1 MKLRTKILLS
11 MALLTS
17 ALTAASLFIVR
28 RSVGLHAREEILQSF
43 RDSTITLRDYQS
55 RNDTIAR
62 RTADLISETPVLK
75 AVMTTHDAP
84 TIQDATAPL
93 WQNAGGDLL
102 VLKDATGRLVAVH
115 NSGTPLP
122 QLQVDR
128 QFSHFSDGITE
139 WWMLDGRLYRVAI
152 KSIGIGGD
160 DGNLLG
166 TLAVGYE
173 VGPAALTETAR
184 IANGSVAFR
193 YGSDFIGSSLT
204 GSRFDALKKSAAS
217 LSAGDMQEV
226 NLDGEHF
233 LAHVI
238 DLSSEAQPVQ
248 LVVLRSYDQATVFLQ
263 RINSL
268 IVIVGAV
275 VIALGAAFVFL
286 LSHTFTQ
293 PLDELLNGVRRL
305 SNGDFAFQ
313 LHARGKDEIAELT
326 TSFDGM
332 RKNLQQSQERLVT
345 SARMEAVGQ
354 LAGGVAHDFNNL
366 ITVIK
371 GYADLLT
378 SQIGT
383 EDPLIKYAEQIS
395 KAGDRASSL
404 TRQLLAF
411 SRNQKSQREAVDLN
425 MVVNNLGKM
434 LKVLVGERY
443 EVTTAGDPKLVRV
456 MADSSQLEQVVIN
469 LAVNARDAMP
479 EGGRIEIRTDM
490 AIVDSIT
497 AARHNTMPGRFA
509 RLSVIDHGCGMD
521 AEHLTKIFQPFF
533 TTKEV
538 GKGTGL
544 GLAIVFGAVKQ
555 CEGFIDVRSQL
566 GQGSTFEIYLPEL
579 KSEVRPAAVE
589 QKKPALLRGSETILV
604 VEDEEGVRNM
614 IRDTLQLR
622 GYTVI
627 LACNGE
633 EAMQIMHDY
642 RGTIDLV
649 LSDVVMPKLGG
660 LDLAV
665 RLGASTRKA
674 RVLLMCGYTERI
686 NEIEEAKL
694 PLIRKPF
701 SPDKLVERIQEMLG
715 AAKHRELVPA

>member
-1 MKLRTKILLS
+1 MRLRTKILLS
-11 MALLTS
+11 MALLTT

-43 RDSTITLRDYQS
+43 HDSTITLRDYQS
-55 RNDTIAR
+55 RNDTIAK
-62 RTADLISETPVLK
+62 RTADLLAETPVLK

-84 TIQDATAPL
+84 TIQDASAPL
-93 WQNAGGDLL
+93 WQSAGGDLL
-102 VLKDATGRLVAVH
+102 VVKDATGQLVALH
-115 NSGTPLP
+115 NSGTPLG

-128 QFSHFSDGITE
+128 QFSRFHDGDSE
-139 WWMLDGRLYRVAI
+139 WWFLDGRLYRVAI
-152 KSIGIGGD
+152 KSIGIGGA

-173 VGPAALTETAR
+173 VGPAALAETAR

-193 YGSDFIGSSLT
+193 YGNDFIGSSLT
-204 GSRFDALKKSAAS
+204 GSRFAALMKNAAS
-217 LSAGDMQEV
+217 LATGDMQEV
-226 NLDGEHF
+226 TLDGEHF

-238 DLSSEAQPVQ
+238 DFSSESQPVQ
-248 LVVLRSYDQATVFLQ
+248 LVVLRSYDQATVFQQ
-263 RINSL
+263 RINNL
-268 IVIVGAV
+268 IIIVGAIMIV
-275 VIALGAAFVFL
+275 LGAGVVFL

-313 LHARGKDEIAELT
+313 LHAQGKDEIAELT
-326 TSFDGM
+326 SSFDGM
-332 RKNLQQSQERLVT
+332 RRNLQQSQERLVT

-371 GYADLLT
+371 GYADLLA
-378 SQIGT
+378 SQIES

-411 SRNQKSQREAVDLN
+411 SRNQKSQREAVDVNL
-425 MVVNNLGKM
+425 VVNNVGKM

-443 EVTTAGDPKLVRV
+443 EVVATGDPKLVRV
-456 MADSSQLEQVVIN
+456 MADASQLEQVVIN
-469 LAVNARDAMP
+469 LVVNARDAMP
-479 EGGRIEIRTDM
+479 DGGRIEIHTETSM
-490 AIVDSIT
+490 VDSIT
-497 AARHNTMPGRFA
+497 AERFGATAGRFA
-509 RLSVIDHGCGMD
+509 RLSVVDHGCGMD
-521 AEHLTKIFQPFF
+521 AGHLTKIFQPFF

-544 GLAIVFGAVKQ
+544 GLAIVYGAVKQ
-555 CEGFIDVRSQL
+555 CEGFIDVRSRL
-566 GQGSTFEIYLPEL
+566 GHGSTFDIYLPEL
-579 KSEVRPAAVE
+579 KSEVKQATVE
-589 QKKPALLRGSETILV
+589 PMKPAMLRGSETILV

-627 LACNGE
+627 LATNGE
-633 EAMQIMHDY
+633 EAMQTMHDH
-642 RGTIDLV
+642 RGSIDLV

-665 RLGASTRKA
+665 RLGASTRNA
-674 RVLLMCGYTERI
+674 RVLLMSGYTERI
-686 NEIEEAKL
+686 NEIEDAKL

-701 SPDKLVERIQEMLG
+701 SPDKLVQRIHEML
-715 AAKHRELVPA
+715 ATAKDRELVYA